1 VFFNATTCK
10 RGLIMVK
17 DAEHISPRLLN
28 TTLADKGKFA
38 FNGSLALSLI
48 FHAALFS
55 VFISVRENME
65 DSPRKPAVIEIDLSA
80 IETPSNAKTARPP
93 AQAGKQPATNK
104 PANPSAGTAR
114 QTGPPAIQRS
124 EQKIQEQPSRV
135 FHPVKDQTITSNEMR
150 TGTTLPGTAAN
161 SPAAGEKAAETPSGA
176 AKEGAGDRHGDGG
189 EGSESRDGNGHGTKA
204 ALAEYSR
211 TVRSL
216 IERHKEYPLAAR
228 KLGIHGS
235 VVVSFSL
242 DRHGELQGV
251 SLVKSS
257 GNSMLDNAGIRAVRD
272 VGTFPPPPRHAM
284 QGEVISFRIP
294 VRFALATG

>member
-1 VFFNATTCK
+1 MNVTPCK
-10 RGLIMVK
+10 HWQIMVK
-17 DAEHISPRLLN
+17 DSEHISPHVIN
-28 TTLADKGKFA
+28 TVLGGKGKYA
-38 FNGSLALSLI
+38 FSGSLALSLL
-48 FHAALFS
+48 FHSALFS
-55 VFISVRENME
+55 TLVLLKENM
-65 DSPRKPAVIEIDLSA
+65 DRAQRKSAVIEIDLRV
-80 IETPSNAKTARPP
+80 IETPGNAKTARPP

-161 SPAAGEKAAETPSGA
+161 SPAAGEKAAGTPSGA

-189 EGSESRDGNGHGTKA
+189 EGSESRDGNWHGTKA

-257 GNSMLDNAGIRAVRD
+257 GNSMLDNAGIRAVRN
-272 VGTFPPPPRHAM
+272 VGSFPPPPRHAM